1 MFTKTAPIKPTKKNG
16 HHPAFS
22 GRERADS
29 SFIPSVQ
36 TKLEVG
42 EPNSIYEIEA
52 DRMANHVVGGSSY
65 DGVTSFI
72 APAPVQTATKTIGP
86 TTEKD
91 PDILIEGILPPR
103 PQEENEVTS
112 DAEPEENPQEE
123 KPETA
128 EPSVPDESI
137 EKPAEN
143 KEVGK
148 TEKAG
153 GEGEE
158 KEEEVVPEA
167 QKEEDISAED
177 AAAFQSEANL
187 EPVAPIEITPELS
200 TQFIQTKPQEVQ
212 LTEETEPEED
222 SENIQEK
229 IQAKF
234 AANGNED
241 EETGTVQRNGIGE
254 VNASSNVEQGIASNK
269 TGGNV
274 LPPSTKGHMESKF
287 GADFSNVRIHT
298 DGEAQ
303 TMNNELRARAFT
315 HENHIYFNKNQYN
328 PTSRGGQHLLAHE
341 LTHTLQQG
349 ASVQRKPQITRS
361 KTRVQKLGI
370 GDALDYFADKANNIP
385 GYRMFTIILGVNP
398 INMSSVDRSAGN
410 IIRAM
415 VEFLPGGKLITDA
428 LDEHGIFSR
437 VSSWFKEQMDSLS
450 ITGSSIRSA
459 INEFLDSLSWS
470 DIFNL
475 GDVWRRAKRIFT
487 TPIKRLISF
496 AKSLVKQMMDWVK
509 EAILRPLAV
518 LAEGTPAYDLLRVV
532 LGKDP
537 ITGDAYPP
545 TAENLIGGFMTL
557 IGQEEVWENIKKGN
571 AIERAFSWF
580 KGALSGLMDFVTS
593 IPTTI
598 IDTLKS
604 LTWQDIILVVGAFQK
619 IGKAFLNVAGKFM
632 SWAGG
637 TVLELLEIIF
647 SVVAPAVV
655 PWLKKA
661 GGAFSN
667 ILQNPI
673 GFVGNLVQAA
683 KQGFMKFAA
692 NIGKHL
698 KQALINWLMGSLA
711 GAGVY
716 IPQSLSIKEIIKFVL
731 SVLGISWAN
740 LRIKLVKH
748 LGEPAVK
755 ALETGFELVTL
766 LVTKGPLAMWERIK
780 EQLTD
785 LKAMV
790 IGEITSWVVTKVVT
804 KAITKLVTSLNPAGA
819 VIQAI
824 LFIYDTVTFLID
836 KIAQIAQVGMAVLN
850 SMIAIASGAIG
861 AAVQKVEQTLAGML
875 SLAIS
880 FLVNFLGLGKIS
892 KKIVSIVKK
901 VQKKVDNAIDKVIG
915 WIVGKAK
922 AFLKKIVKKDD
933 DSKHA
938 QYAAEASTEL
948 GKPSEHKSY
957 TKAREEKETK
967 AKTISAKYNGKLKKG
982 IKMRVTFDAPNSDMK
997 DQDIDFTVV
1006 IAPNTTQKKGE
1017 SSFSGFVQEDVP
1029 QMTVEFNFNPK
1040 AKYAKLPNARAE
1052 YEQLSQKMEAGARAL
1067 TLEDWAINGA
1077 KFLRVSEIRKG
1088 IGPAPSTQELQG
1100 VKDYQ
1105 KGDNDARESHREII
1119 AQGLTDEWYQEYLDS
1134 TFKKAE
1140 ADLGYPLDSAARHE
1154 FIQNNRADLD
1164 SKREKLYIKARKS
1177 IGKKEL
1183 NEAATHAT
1191 DKVGRGFPSG
1201 VKGLGP
1207 AGINSSIGSQLNRDF
1222 GYKKD
1227 EDTGQL
1233 ERKKLVQGES
1243 EFNAFFEKLS
1253 DADRQ
1258 RFTVNIKYVLL

>member
-1 MFTKTAPIKPTKKNG
+1 MFTKTAPIKPAKKNG
-16 HHPAFS
+16 HHSAFL
-22 GRERADS
+22 GRERRNS
-29 SFIPSVQ
+29 SFIPSIQ

-42 EPNSIYEIEA
+42 KPDSIYEVEA
-52 DRMANHVVGGSSY
+52 DRMADHVVGTSSF

-72 APAPVQTATKTIGP
+72 APASVQTATKTVGP

-91 PDILIEGILPPR
+91 PDILIEGILPPK
-103 PQEENEVTS
+103 PEEENEVTS
-112 DAEPEENPQEE
+112 DAEPEQNPQEE

-128 EPSVPDESI
+128 EPSVPDASI

-143 KEVGK
+143 TEEGK
-148 TEKAG
+148 GEKAAA
-153 GEGEE
+153 EGEE
-158 KEEEVVPEA
+158 KEEEVVPET
-167 QKEEDISAED
+167 QKEAKISAED
-177 AAAFQSEANL
+177 AAAFQGEANL
-187 EPVAPIEITPELS
+187 EPVAPVEITPELS
-200 TQFIQTKPQEVQ
+200 NQFVQTKAQELQ
-212 LTEETEPEED
+212 LTEETEPEEEP
-222 SENIQEK
+222 ENKQEK

-234 AANGNED
+234 AVSGNGD
-241 EETGTVQRNGIGE
+241 EETGTLQRNGFGE
-254 VNASSNVEQGIASNK
+254 ANSSSSIERGIAK
-269 TGGNV
+269 TKNGGEP
-274 LPPSTKGHMESKF
+274 LSSGSQYHMESGF
-287 GADFSNVRIHT
+287 GADFSKVRIHIG
-298 DGEAQ
+298 GEAQ
-303 TMNNELRARAFT
+303 TMNNELRAKAFT
-315 HENHIYFNKNQYN
+315 HENHIYFNRDQYD
-328 PTSRGGQHLLAHE
+328 PTSREGQHLLAHE
-341 LTHTLQQG
+341 LTHTVQQG
-349 ASVQRKPQITRS
+349 AAVQLKPQITPTPP
-361 KTRVQKLGI
+361 KVQKLGI
-370 GDALDYFADKANNIP
+370 GDALDYFADKANHIP
-385 GYRMFTIILGVNP
+385 GYRMFTVILGVNP

-459 INEFLDSLSWS
+459 INEFLDSLGWS
-470 DIFNL
+470 DIFDL

-509 EAILRPLAV
+509 EAILRPLAL

-557 IGQEEVWENIKKGN
+557 IGQEEVWKNIKKGN
-571 AIERAFSWF
+571 AIERAFAWF
-580 KGALSGLMDFVTS
+580 NGAISGLMDFVTT

-604 LTWQDIILVVGAFQK
+604 LTWQDIVLVAGAFQK
-619 IGKAFLNVAGKFM
+619 IGKAFLNVAGNFM

-637 TVLELLEIIF
+637 TVLALLEIIF

-667 ILQNPI
+667 ILENPI
-673 GFVGNLVQAA
+673 GFVGNLVNAA

-711 GAGVY
+711 GSGVY
-716 IPQSLSIKEIIKFVL
+716 IPQALSIKEIIKFVL

-836 KIAQIAQVGMAVLN
+836 KISQIARVGMAVLN
-850 SMIAIASGAIG
+850 SMMAIASGAIG
-861 AAVQKVEQTLAGML
+861 AAVQKVEKTLAGML
-875 SLAIS
+875 SLAIR
-880 FLVNFLGLGKIS
+880 FLANFLGLGKIS

-901 VQKKVDNAIDKVIG
+901 VQKKVDTAIDKVID

-922 AFLKKIVKKDD
+922 AFLKKLVKAGTPKDPKERLKVGMKKAIGAVNKISGKVTKVLISPILAGIKARYEFQMLTAFQKGGVWWVKGKVNPDDEKPTNASVADAAGEERLLAILEIVL
-933 DSKHA
+933 
-938 QYAAEASTEL
+938 EASTTDRILIPQIPEGKKVEL
-948 GKPSEHKSY
+948 VRSDISLNKKIVTELINKLSITSSQKKSKIRLAKSY
-957 TKAREEKETK
+957 VDKA
-967 AKTISAKYNGKLKKG
+967 
-982 IKMRVTFDAPNSDMK
+982 
-997 DQDIDFTVV
+997 
-1006 IAPNTTQKKGE
+1006 GE
-1017 SSFSGFVQEDVP
+1017 SSSEAQIYYFLRQAQKVVNEAYGLQVAMLPPNLETHHVDRVAENPSTFEKTKKNRIRRKLQRKITSLP
-1029 QMTVEFNFNPK
+1029 QAEQDRLAGQTEVEQKQIMDLWVEQTYEEETENRGDEILK
-1040 AKYAKLPNARAE
+1040 EISLVILPMQIHRGAGETSVHGAERAE
-1052 YEQLSQKMEAGARAL
+1052 
-1067 TLEDWAINGA
+1067 
-1077 KFLRVSEIRKG
+1077 
-1088 IGPAPSTQELQG
+1088 
-1100 VKDYQ
+1100 
-1105 KGDNDARESHREII
+1105 
-1119 AQGLTDEWYQEYLDS
+1119 
-1134 TFKKAE
+1134 
-1140 ADLGYPLDSAARHE
+1140 
-1154 FIQNNRADLD
+1154 NR
-1164 SKREKLYIKARKS
+1164 R
-1177 IGKKEL
+1177 
-1183 NEAATHAT
+1183 EAAQHQPEHTF
-1191 DKVGRGFPSG
+1191 DDFNSG
-1201 VKGLGP
+1201 EY
-1207 AGINSSIGSQLNRDF
+1207 D
-1222 GYKKD
+1222 
-1227 EDTGQL
+1227 
-1233 ERKKLVQGES
+1233 
-1243 EFNAFFEKLS
+1243 
-1253 DADRQ
+1253 
-1258 RFTVNIKYVLL
+1258 